1 MCWLCYYN
9 GMSDSLTIKERKTMN
24 TTYNIDDIYNLL
36 NDYTF
41 LDTDKIKVNTDKI
54 DAQMSILVDTLKKMQ
69 VQLNILQN
77 DNKTLTAENTAIMKK
92 LDSIEQDI
100 LLT

>member
-1 MCWLCYYN
+1 MYN
-9 GMSDSLTIKERKTMN
+9 N
-24 TTYNIDDIYNLL
+24 DDIYQLINE
-36 NDYTF
+36 DVA
-41 LDTDKIKVNTDKI
+41 LDVDKVKVATDKI
-54 DAQMSILVDTLKKMQ
+54 DVQMSILVDTLKKMQ

>member
-1 MCWLCYYN
+1 
-9 GMSDSLTIKERKTMN
+9 MN
-24 TTYNIDDIYNLL
+24 T
-36 NDYTF
+36 F
-41 LDTDKIKVNTDKI
+41 DKVLVNTDKI

-69 VQLNILQN
+69 VQLNILQT

-92 LDSIEQDI
+92 FDSIEQDI

>member
-1 MCWLCYYN
+1 
-9 GMSDSLTIKERKTMN
+9 MSNDTMFN
-24 TTYNIDDIYNLL
+24 NDDIYNLL
-36 NDYTF
+36 NEDVA
-41 LDTDKIKVNTDKI
+41 LDVDKVKVNTDKI

-69 VQLNILQN
+69 VQLNILQT

>member
-1 MCWLCYYN
+1 
-9 GMSDSLTIKERKTMN
+9 MSNDTMFN
-24 TTYNIDDIYNLL
+24 NDDIYNLL
-36 NDYTF
+36 NEDVA
-41 LDTDKIKVNTDKI
+41 LDVDKVKVNTDKI

-77 DNKTLTAENTAIMKK
+77 DNKTLTSENTAIMKK

>member
-1 MCWLCYYN
+1 
-9 GMSDSLTIKERKTMN
+9 
-24 TTYNIDDIYNLL
+24 
-36 NDYTF
+36 
-41 LDTDKIKVNTDKI
+41 
-54 DAQMSILVDTLKKMQ
+54 MSILVDTLKKMQ

>member
-1 MCWLCYYN
+1 
-9 GMSDSLTIKERKTMN
+9 MSDSM
-24 TTYNIDDIYNLL
+24 YNNDDIYSLL
-36 NDYTF
+36 NEEIGVDQ
-41 LDTDKIKVNTDKI
+41 DKIMVNTDKI

-69 VQLNILQN
+69 VQLNILQT
-77 DNKTLTAENTAIMKK
+77 DNKTLKAENTAIMKK